1 MRNSPPAAP
10 LTPPEVLGR
19 VLDSS
24 ALTAWSLRSSAYL
37 DAVVWSRA
45 EHRGY
50 VVPLITTAAALTAA
64 IAQLPDKAV
73 PVLDALIGMDITIVD
88 SLTVGSAPAVA
99 EILRAVAPY
108 AAAQALTAAS
118 VAHAARRRG
127 LPIVTADPV
136 PLRALW
142 PGAEIDQI
150 P

>member
-1 MRNSPPAAP
+1 M
-10 LTPPEVLGR
+10 LGR

-24 ALTAWSLRSSAYL
+24 ALTAWGLRSSAYV

-45 EHRGY
+45 EHQGY
-50 VVPLITTAAALTAA
+50 VVPLITTSAALTAA

-73 PVLDALIGMDITIVD
+73 PVLDALVGMDITIVE
-88 SLTVGSAPAVA
+88 SLTAGSAPAVA
-99 EILRAVAPY
+99 EILRTVAPY
-108 AAAQALTAAS
+108 AAAQAVTAAS
-118 VAHAARRRG
+118 VAYAARRRA

-142 PGAEIDQI
+142 PAAEIDLI

>member
-1 MRNSPPAAP
+1 M
-10 LTPPEVLGR
+10 LGR

-24 ALTAWSLRSSAYL
+24 ALTAWSLRSSAYI
-37 DAVVWSRA
+37 DAIVWSRA
-45 EHRGY
+45 EHREY

-88 SLTVGSAPAVA
+88 PLTSDSAPAVA
-99 EILRAVAPY
+99 EILRTVAPY
-108 AAAQALTAAS
+108 AAAQAVTAVS

-127 LPIVTADPV
+127 LPIVTADPI
-136 PLRALW
+136 PLRTLW
-142 PGAEIDQI
+142 PKAEIDHI